1 MFNFCTSGKTESN
14 MKTPSS
20 QPRAIYY
27 VVALQIWEYFSFY
40 GMRALLILYLT
51 NQLKYNDNHAYAL
64 FSAYCSLVY
73 VTPILGGWLADK
85 VLGNR
90 MAVMIGAFLMAVG
103 HLVLGV
109 SEMSSMFLYLALA
122 IIVCGYGLFKSNV
135 SCLLG
140 ELYAPTDPRRDG
152 GFSLLYAA
160 GNVGSIVAPI
170 ACGYVQQEYSW
181 AMGFA
186 LAAIGMLAGLVIFL
200 CGNRHFSHTVGV
212 NKAVLCSKKLA
223 VPVWGWLLALLVVS
237 PIVIAVL
244 FWKEWSLYALIV
256 ATVIGLAMLAQ
267 IYKKAEN
274 QKQRKELGLI
284 VVPTFFSLLFW
295 AFAQQGG
302 SSISLYID
310 RFVNRDILG
319 YEVPTAMFQSVNG
332 FAVMMCGV
340 FLAWVVKESVTG
352 NRAVRIWGKY
362 ALGLGLM
369 SAGFCILTLSAR
381 WSATYGHSS
390 MPLMILGMAVM
401 GFAEL
406 FIDPV
411 AMAQITRIEIPGVTG
426 VLTGIYMLLS
436 GAIANYVAGVIADQ
450 TSQSAFDAAG
460 AINYSIDAYIDV
472 FSQITWGS
480 LACVAVVLVIWLGHA
495 MKVRS
500 RRLALES

>member
-1 MFNFCTSGKTESN
+1 MNT
-14 MKTPSS
+14 S

-51 NQLKYNDNHAYAL
+51 NQLKYDDNHAYAL

-73 VTPILGGWLADK
+73 VTPILGGFLADK
-85 VLGNR
+85 LLGNR
-90 MAVMIGAFLMAVG
+90 MAVMLGAFLMVIG
-103 HLVLGV
+103 HLVLGA
-109 SEMSSMFLYLALA
+109 SELAPVFLYLSLA
-122 IIVCGYGLFKSNV
+122 IIVCGYGLFKSNI

-140 ELYAPTDPRRDG
+140 ELYHPEDPRRDG

-160 GNVGSIVAPI
+160 GNIGSIIAPI

-200 CGNRHFSHTVGV
+200 CGNRHFRHTAGV
-212 NKAVLCSKKLA
+212 NKAAMQARQFGL
-223 VPVWGWLLALLVVS
+223 PNWGWLLVLLVAT
-237 PIVIAVL
+237 PLLITVL
-244 FWKEWSLYALIV
+244 FWQEWAVYALIV
-256 ATVIGLAMLAQ
+256 ATAIGLVVLAK
-267 IYKKAEN
+267 IYTKAEN
-274 QKQRKELGLI
+274 SKQRKELGLI
-284 VVPTFFSLLFW
+284 VVLTFFSLLFW

-310 RFVNRDILG
+310 RFVNRDIFG

-332 FAVMMCGV
+332 FAVMLCGV
-340 FLAWVVKESVTG
+340 ALAWLIKEGVSG
-352 NRAVRIWGKY
+352 NRTVRIWGKF

-381 WSATYGHSS
+381 WSAAYGHSS
-390 MPLMILGMAVM
+390 MPLMVLGMAVM

-411 AMAQITRIEIPGVTG
+411 AMSQITRIEIPGVTG

-436 GAIANYVAGVIADQ
+436 GAIANYLAGVIADR

-460 AINYSIDAYIDV
+460 AANYAIDAYIDV
-472 FSQITWGS
+472 FSEITWGA
-480 LACVAVVLVIWLGHA
+480 LACVGAVLVIWLYQA
-495 MKVRS
+495 LKFRA
-500 RRLALES
+500 RRVAAEA

>member
-1 MFNFCTSGKTESN
+1 MIISRATGKTEN
-14 MKTPSS
+14 EMKTPSS

-51 NQLKYNDNHAYAL
+51 NQLKYTDTHAYAL

-73 VTPILGGWLADK
+73 VTPILGGYLADK

-90 MAVMIGAFLMAVG
+90 MAVMLGALLMVIG
-103 HLVLGV
+103 HLVLGA
-109 SEMSSMFLYLALA
+109 SEMSAVFLYLSLA

-140 ELYAPTDPRRDG
+140 ELYEPTDPRRDG

-160 GNVGSIVAPI
+160 GNIGSIVAPV
-170 ACGYVQQEYSW
+170 ACGYVQEEYSW

-186 LAAIGMLAGLVIFL
+186 LAAVGMLAGLVIFL

-212 NKAVLCSKKLA
+212 NKAVLRSKKFAL
-223 VPVWGWLLALLVVS
+223 PVWGWLLVLLLVS
-237 PIVIAVL
+237 PVVIAVL
-244 FWKEWSLYALIV
+244 FWKEWSVYALIV
-256 ATVIGLAMLAQ
+256 ATIIGLAVLAK
-267 IYKKAEN
+267 IYRQAQN

-284 VVPTFFSLLFW
+284 VVLTFFSLLFW

-310 RFVNRDILG
+310 RFVNRDIMG
-319 YEVPTAMFQSVNG
+319 YDVPTAMFQSING
-332 FAVMMCGV
+332 FAVMLCGV
-340 FLAWVVKESVTG
+340 VLAWVVKEGVTG
-352 NRAVRIWGKY
+352 NRTVRIWGKY

-369 SAGFCILTLSAR
+369 SAGFCILTFSAR
-381 WSATYGHSS
+381 WSAAHGHSS
-390 MPLMILGMAVM
+390 LPLMVLGLAVM

-460 AINYSIDAYIDV
+460 AVNYAINAYIDV
-472 FSQITWGS
+472 FSQITWGA
-480 LACVAVVLVIWLGHA
+480 LACVGMVLVIWLVQA
-495 MKVRS
+495 IRMKA
-500 RRLALES
+500 RRLALAS

>member
-1 MFNFCTSGKTESN
+1 MNKHA
-14 MKTPSS
+14 S

-51 NQLKYNDNHAYAL
+51 NQLKYNDTHAYAL

-73 VTPILGGWLADK
+73 VTPILGGYLADK

-90 MAVMIGAFLMAVG
+90 MAVMIGAVLMAVG
-103 HLVLGV
+103 HLVLGA
-109 SEMSSMFLYLALA
+109 SEMAPAFLYLSLA
-122 IIVCGYGLFKSNV
+122 IIVCGYGLFKSNI

-140 ELYAPTDPRRDG
+140 ELYHTDDPRRDG

-160 GNVGSIVAPI
+160 GNIGSIIAPI
-170 ACGYVQQEYSW
+170 ACGYVQEEYSW

-200 CGNRHFSHTVGV
+200 CGNRHFAHTTGV
-212 NKAVLCSKKLA
+212 NKTVLCARTFVLPNWA
-223 VPVWGWLLALLVVS
+223 WLLVLLVAA
-237 PIVIAVL
+237 PLLITVL
-244 FWKEWSLYALIV
+244 FWKEWSVYALIV
-256 ATVIGLAMLAQ
+256 ATVIGLAVLAK
-267 IYKKAEN
+267 IYRQAQT

-284 VVPTFFSLLFW
+284 VTLTFFSLLFW

-319 YEVPTAMFQSVNG
+319 YSIPTAMFQSVNA
-332 FAVMMCGV
+332 FVVMLCGIV
-340 FLAWVVKESVTG
+340 LAWVVKESVSG
-352 NRAVRIWGKY
+352 NRTVRIWGKF

-381 WSATYGHSS
+381 WSAAYGHSS
-390 MPLMILGMAVM
+390 MPLMVLGLAVM

-411 AMAQITRIEIPGVTG
+411 AMSQITRIEIPGVTG

-436 GAIANYVAGVIADQ
+436 GAIANYLAGVIADQ
-450 TSQSAFDAAG
+450 TSQSTFDASG
-460 AINYSIDAYIDV
+460 AINYSINAYIDV
-472 FSQITWGS
+472 FSEITWGA
-480 LACVAVVLVIWLGHA
+480 LACVALVLLIWLYQSLKFKKRA
-495 MKVRS
+495 
-500 RRLALES
+500 LALES

>member
-1 MFNFCTSGKTESN
+1 

-103 HLVLGV
+103 HLVLGA
-109 SEMSSMFLYLALA
+109 SEMSSLFLYLSLA

-140 ELYAPTDPRRDG
+140 ELYEPTDPRRDG

-160 GNVGSIVAPI
+160 GNVGSIIAPI
-170 ACGYVQQEYSW
+170 ACGYVQEEYSW

-200 CGNRHFSHTVGV
+200 CGNRRFSHTVGV
-212 NKAVLCSKKLA
+212 NKAVLHSKKLA
-223 VPVWGWLLALLVVS
+223 IPVWGWLLALLVVS
-237 PIVIAVL
+237 PIIIAVL

-256 ATVIGLAMLAQ
+256 ATVIGLVMLAK
-267 IYKKAEN
+267 IYQKAEN

-284 VVPTFFSLLFW
+284 VVLTFFSLLFW

-319 YEVPTAMFQSVNG
+319 YQVPTAMFQSVNG
-332 FAVMMCGV
+332 FAVMLCGI

-352 NRAVRIWGKY
+352 NRTVRIWGKY

-381 WSATYGHSS
+381 WSASYGHSS
-390 MPLMILGMAVM
+390 MPLMVLGMAVM

-450 TSQSAFDAAG
+450 TSQSSFDAAG
-460 AINYSIDAYIDV
+460 AINYSINAYIDV

-480 LACVAVVLVIWLGHA
+480 LACVAVVLVIWLAHA

>member
-1 MFNFCTSGKTESN
+1 MN
-14 MKTPSS
+14 TPSS

-51 NQLKYNDNHAYAL
+51 NQLRYDDTHAYAL

-73 VTPILGGWLADK
+73 VTPILGGYLADK

-90 MAVMIGAFLMAVG
+90 MAVMLGAFLMAVG
-103 HLVLGV
+103 HLVLGA
-109 SEMSSMFLYLALA
+109 SEIAPTFLYLSLA
-122 IIVCGYGLFKSNV
+122 IIVCGYGLFKSNI

-140 ELYAPTDPRRDG
+140 ELYQPEDPRRDG

-170 ACGYVQQEYSW
+170 ACGYVQEEYSW

-186 LAAIGMLAGLVIFL
+186 LAAIGMIAGLIIFL
-200 CGNRHFSHTVGV
+200 CGHRHFAHTKGV
-212 NKAVLCSKKLA
+212 NKAALCARSFLL
-223 VPVWGWLLALLVVS
+223 PNWGWLLVLLIAA
-237 PIVIAVL
+237 PLVITVL
-244 FWKEWSLYALIV
+244 FWQEWSVYALII
-256 ATVIGLAMLAQ
+256 ATAIGLTVLAK
-267 IYKKAEN
+267 IYRQAEN

-284 VVPTFFSLLFW
+284 VTLTFFSLLFW

-310 RFVNRDILG
+310 RFVNREIFG
-319 YEVPTAMFQSVNG
+319 YSVPTAMFQSVNA
-332 FAVMMCGV
+332 FAVMLCGV
-340 FLAWVVKESVTG
+340 VLAWLVKESMG
-352 NRAVRIWGKY
+352 GHRSVRIWGKF

-381 WSATYGHSS
+381 WSAAYGHSS
-390 MPLMILGMAVM
+390 MPLMILGLAVM

-411 AMAQITRIEIPGVTG
+411 AMSQITRIEIPGVTG

-436 GAIANYVAGVIADQ
+436 GAIANYLAGVIADQ
-450 TSQSAFDAAG
+450 TSQSAFDASG
-460 AINYSIDAYIDV
+460 AVNYAISAYIDV
-472 FSQITWGS
+472 FSEITWGA
-480 LACVAVVLVIWLGHA
+480 LACVVLVLFIWLYQSVKFRNRA
-495 MKVRS
+495 
-500 RRLALES
+500 LAVES